1 MEEISQEVRQGV
13 GLIVYVG
20 HQKGREKVVRRKTV
34 NQVLKLPMDEG
45 MSSRS
50 AREWLQQEKQVV

>member
-1 MEEISQEVRQGV
+1 MGD
-13 GLIVYVG
+13 YVCRYYD
-20 HQKGREKVVRRKTV
+20 HQKGREKVVGRKTV

-45 MSSRS
+45 MSSRQ